1 MAWNQLY
8 TPRRSC
14 GAPLQPPKLQP
25 KAQRPVEL
33 FDNFSGVFRMSYRLN
48 DSASKVLS
56 IFLDP
61 ENDFA
66 IRWYIGKPGFSG
78 VKLTFDQYRDLVDI
92 EEKAMEFFNI
102 NSECQSKAAKKKKN
116 DPEEQSEHGVRIKFD
131 QGWITPLLKIATVPA
146 MPNPDDDEKS
156 FTSIGKTTY
165 MQLVKY
171 HRLSVHMR
179 GTLETYQVGT
189 RKLYAN
195 IVQELR
201 ATLPKFYTPDLIEKK
216 LVEREIGDETWM
228 VAGVDG
234 FLFGYQEICY
244 YELAM
249 KCSRKMYNELKQV

>member
-1 MAWNQLY
+1 MACNQLY
-8 TPRRSC
+8 TPRRSF
-14 GAPLQPPKLQP
+14 APVPQPPKLGP
-25 KAQRPVEL
+25 RTPRSIEL
-33 FDNFSGVFRMSYRLN
+33 FDNFNGIFRMSYRLN

-56 IFLDP
+56 IYLDP

-102 NSECQSKAAKKKKN
+102 NSECKAAKKKKN
-116 DPEEQSEHGVRIKFD
+116 DPEELSEHGVRLRFD
-131 QGWITPLLKIATVPA
+131 QGWITPLVKISTVPA
-146 MPNPDDDEKS
+146 MQNPDDDEKS
-156 FTSIGKTTY
+156 FTSIGKSTY
-165 MQLVKY
+165 MHLVKY

-179 GTLETYQVGT
+179 GTFETYQLGT

-195 IVQELR
+195 LVKELR
-201 ATLPKFYTPDLIEKK
+201 VTLPKFYTPDLIERK
-216 LVEREIGDETWM
+216 LVERELGEETWM
-228 VAGVDG
+228 VTDVEG

-249 KCSRKMYNELKQV
+249 KCSRKLYNELKQV